1 MKFGIVV
8 FPGSNCDH
16 DAYHVVRKVLGQP
29 AVFLWHKDRDLQDV
43 DVVILPGGFA
53 FGDYLRCGAIARFSP
68 VMEEVVRFAG
78 KGGKVLG
85 ICNGFQVLTE
95 AGLLPGALLQN
106 ASCKFVCRQVEL
118 MVENDQTPFSK
129 ALQGGQRIRMPVAHG
144 DGNYFIDDDGLRR
157 LEGEGRIVFRYI
169 DNPNGSRANI
179 AGVIND
185 GGNVLGLASSS
196 ARAKTRGWW
205 TSAKGWRSP
214 SRWRATTTRATSSR
228 TRAPP
233 PAWAESSGTSS
244 LWERARSH
252 CSTPC
257 DSAKGRTPRRATS
270 SKGWWRE
277 SPATA
282 IASAFPPSV
291 GRSPSTPATKET
303 AWSTSSPPRGCPQ
316 TRSSS

>member
-16 DAYHVVRKVLGQP
+16 DAYHVVRKVLGQS

-118 MVENDQTPFSK
+118 MVENDQTPYSK

-179 AGVIND
+179 AGIVND
-185 GGNVLGLASSS
+185 VGNVLGLM
-196 ARAKTRGWW
+196 
-205 TSAKGWRSP
+205 P
-214 SRWRATTTRATSSR
+214 H
-228 TRAPP
+228 P
-233 PAWAESSGTSS
+233 
-244 LWERARSH
+244 ERASEAVLGAEDGRLVFESLLRS
-252 CSTPC
+252 
-257 DSAKGRTPRRATS
+257 
-270 SKGWWRE
+270 
-277 SPATA
+277 
-282 IASAFPPSV
+282 
-291 GRSPSTPATKET
+291 
-303 AWSTSSPPRGCPQ
+303 
-316 TRSSS
+316 